1 MLTTLR
7 PGNALSDQK
16 LPTVPEIMSF
26 KGRGVI
32 FVRPNKVRCG
42 LASAKQSQSKLELAK
57 PAAVCMACLKYTDP
71 PISTPWPP
79 PPNPPF

>member
-1 MLTTLR
+1 MLTALR

-16 LPTVPEIMSF
+16 LPTVPERMSF

-32 FVRPNKVRCG
+32 FVCPNKVRCAWS
-42 LASAKQSQSKLELAK
+42 ASAKQSQSKLELAK

-71 PISTPWPP
+71 PIPTPP

>member
-1 MLTTLR
+1 MLMALR
-7 PGNALSDQK
+7 TENAPPDQK

-32 FVRPNKVRCG
+32 FVCPNKVRCG
-42 LASAKQSQSKLELAK
+42 PASAEQSQSKLELAK

-71 PISTPWPP
+71 PIPTPP
-79 PPNPPF
+79 PLTHLFS